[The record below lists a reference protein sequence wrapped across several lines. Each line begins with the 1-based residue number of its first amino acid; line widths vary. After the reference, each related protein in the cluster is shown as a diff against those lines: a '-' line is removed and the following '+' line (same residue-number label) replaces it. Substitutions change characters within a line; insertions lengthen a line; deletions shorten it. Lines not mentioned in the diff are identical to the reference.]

1 MLNATNYR
9 YEHNELK
16 LITKHFSNKFDS
28 GKKIFIYFSSLK
40 DDTDAEYLTIT
51 SLINQE
57 NIHRLIHG

>member
-16 LITKHFSNKFDS
+16 LITKHFSNTFDS
-28 GKKIFIYFSSLK
+28 GKKNLYE